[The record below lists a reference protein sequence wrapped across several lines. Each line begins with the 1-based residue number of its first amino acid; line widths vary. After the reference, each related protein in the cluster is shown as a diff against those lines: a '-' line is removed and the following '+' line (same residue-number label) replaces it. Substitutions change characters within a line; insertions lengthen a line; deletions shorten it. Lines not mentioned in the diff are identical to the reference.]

1 MTGVPSGS
9 RADKATQ
16 INVGLYRLRKNSLGS
31 TFESFVTGHDFSRA
45 DKATQINVGLQPL
58 QKLEPEQSRDRPFFR
73 SLFSPRGIYLPS
85 SSPKSGPIPIC
96 AATPGV
102 PVAPRVVRA
111 SPCRAALRTARP

>member
-73 SLFSPRGIYLPS
+73 SLFTRCKTPGRISPSNTPFSAPYLPPVGCL
-85 SSPKSGPIPIC
+85 SPNPDFH
-96 AATPGV
+96 
-102 PVAPRVVRA
+102 R
-111 SPCRAALRTARP
+111 RPKGIVLS